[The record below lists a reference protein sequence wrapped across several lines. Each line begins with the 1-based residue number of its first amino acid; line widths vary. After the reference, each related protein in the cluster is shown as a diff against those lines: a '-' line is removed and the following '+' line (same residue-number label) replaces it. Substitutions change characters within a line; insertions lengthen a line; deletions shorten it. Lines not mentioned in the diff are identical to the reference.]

1 MRKNSQSICF
11 MEHIWLSKGKR
22 AMIKE
27 KYKVTDSTISDSLNF
42 RRYSLL
48 NRRIRLSAMNEYEG
62 IYSKY

>member
-1 MRKNSQSICF
+1 
-11 MEHIWLSKGKR
+11 MEHIWLNKGQR
-22 AMIKE
+22 AKIKE
-27 KYKVTDSTISDSLNF
+27 KYQVTDSTISDSLNF